1 MGQMK
6 TILITG
12 GCGYIGRE
20 LCKRLSVEGNGTIR
34 IVACD
39 IYELPTI
46 DRLPGVDYETADIR
60 NPEFKAVMERVRPQ
74 IVVHL
79 ASIVGAG
86 GDPEFEYSVDVLG
99 TKNVLDCCVDVKA
112 AQIVV
117 TSSGAAYGYHEDNPE
132 WLRETD
138 PLRGNEDFAY
148 SRHKRMVE
156 ELLAE
161 YREKQPQ
168 LTQLVFRPGSVIGE
182 NVSNQITA
190 LFERPFILGISG
202 SDCSFVFI
210 WDRDVV
216 SCIVKGILEDKEG
229 IYNLAGDGAMPMRE
243 IAKVLGK
250 PYLPLPAGLV
260 GGVLG
265 LARILR
271 LGKLGPEHVKFLQF
285 RPVLDNSSLKSDFGI
300 SLEKTTREAFDLFR
314 LSRFGGTEE

>member
-1 MGQMK
+1 MK

-20 LCKRLSVEGNGTIR
+20 LCKRLSAEGNGSIR

-39 IYELPTI
+39 IYELPI
-46 DRLPGVDYETADIR
+46 VDRLPHVEYETADIR
-60 NPEFKAVMERVRPQ
+60 SPAFKAVVERVRPQ
-74 IVVHL
+74 AVVHL
-79 ASIVGAG
+79 ASIVSAG

-99 TKNVLDCCVDVKA
+99 TKNVLDSCLA
-112 AQIVV
+112 ANVEQIVV
-117 TSSGAAYGYHEDNPE
+117 TSSGAAYGYHADSPD
-132 WLRETD
+132 WLCETD

-161 YREKQPQ
+161 YREKHPQ
-168 LTQLVFRPGSVIGE
+168 LKQLVFRPGSVIGE
-182 NVSNQITA
+182 NVTNQITA
-190 LFERPFILGISG
+190 IFERPFILGIAG

-216 SCIVKGILEDKEG
+216 SCMVKGILERKEG

-250 PYLPLPAGLV
+250 PYVPLPAGLV
-260 GGVLG
+260 GGALG
-265 LARILR
+265 LVRSLG
-271 LGKLGPEHVKFLQF
+271 LGKLGPEHVKFLQY
-285 RPVLDNSSLKSDFGI
+285 RPVLDNSSLKNDFGI
-300 SLEKTTREAFDLFR
+300 SLQKTTREAFELFR
-314 LSRFGGTEE
+314 QARFGGAKK

>member
-1 MGQMK
+1 MK

-12 GCGYIGRE
+12 GGGYIGRE
-20 LCKRLSVEGNGTIR
+20 LCKRLSVESGVDLQ

-39 IYELPTI
+39 ISEMAATDKLSGVVYEMS
-46 DRLPGVDYETADIR
+46 DIR
-60 NPEFKAVMERVRPQ
+60 SPEFKIMVERVRPQ
-74 IVVHL
+74 VVVHL
-79 ASIVGAG
+79 ASIVAAG
-86 GDPEFEYSVDVLG
+86 GDPEFEHSVDVLG
-99 TKNVLDCCVDVKA
+99 TKNVLDSCLSAGVE
-112 AQIVV
+112 QIVV
-117 TSSGAAYGYHEDNPE
+117 TSSGAAYGYHADNPE
-132 WLRETD
+132 WLSETD

-161 YREKQPQ
+161 YRAKHPELKQ
-168 LTQLVFRPGSVIGE
+168 LIFRPGSVIGE

-190 LFERPFILGISG
+190 IFERPFILGIAG
-202 SDCSFVFI
+202 SDCAFVFI

-216 SCIVKGILEDKEG
+216 SCVVGGILSGKEG

-260 GGVLG
+260 GGILG
-265 LARILR
+265 LVRFFG

-285 RPVLDNSSLKSDFGI
+285 RPALDNSSLKNDFGI
-300 SLEKTTREAFDLFR
+300 SLEKTTREAFDLYR
-314 LSRFGGTEE
+314 LGRFKGTKK

>member
-1 MGQMK
+1 MK

-12 GCGYIGRE
+12 GSGYIGRE
-20 LCKRLSVEGNGTIR
+20 LCKQLSSEGNGSFR
-34 IVACD
+34 IVVCD
-39 IYELPTI
+39 IYQPPLSE
-46 DRLPGVDYETADIR
+46 RLPDVDYETADIR
-60 NPEFKAVMERVRPQ
+60 SEKFMDVIKRVRPQ
-74 IVVHL
+74 VVVHL

-99 TKNVLDCCVDVKA
+99 TKNVLDSCLAGNVE
-112 AQIVV
+112 QIVV
-117 TSSGAAYGYHEDNPE
+117 TSSGAAYGYHADSAQ

-161 YREKQPQ
+161 YRKNHPQ
-168 LTQLVFRPGSVIGE
+168 LKQLVFRPGSVIGE

-190 LFERPFILGISG
+190 LFERPFILGIAG

-216 SCIVKGILEDKEG
+216 SCIVKGILECKEG
-229 IYNLAGDGAMPMRE
+229 TYNLAGDGAMPMRE

-250 PYLPLPAGLV
+250 PYVPLPAGLV

-265 LARILR
+265 LARALG

-285 RPVLDNSSLKSDFGI
+285 RPVLDNTSLKKDFGI

-314 LSRFGGTEE
+314 HARFGGAKK